1 MLDLNHY
8 ATSVLN
14 SEDATLFLKH
24 FGKYEFNS
32 MYILSKQLENI
43 EEKLS
48 WVTKPDYKEKLIS
61 LCNRFATGLEAL
73 KQPLNEKISFLEN
86 QIDVVESFSEFE
98 WKSHAHG
105 GICPACGK
113 KELFVPLQ
121 GQAKSLKCS
130 RENACGY
137 TSSIYAY

>member
-86 QIDVVESFSEFE
+86 QIDVVESFPEFE

-105 GICPACGK
+105 GTCPQCGK
-113 KELFVPLQ
+113 KV
-121 GQAKSLKCS
+121 
-130 RENACGY
+130 
-137 TSSIYAY
+137 

>member
-8 ATSVLN
+8 TSSVLN

-32 MYILSKQLENI
+32 FYSLQKQLNTI

-48 WVTKPDYKEKLIS
+48 WVTKPEYKQKLID
-61 LCNRFATGLEAL
+61 LCNRFAIGLEAL

-86 QIDVVESFSEFE
+86 QIEIGR
-98 WKSHAHG
+98 AH
-105 GICPACGK
+105 
-113 KELFVPLQ
+113 V
-121 GQAKSLKCS
+121 
-130 RENACGY
+130 
-137 TSSIYAY
+137 